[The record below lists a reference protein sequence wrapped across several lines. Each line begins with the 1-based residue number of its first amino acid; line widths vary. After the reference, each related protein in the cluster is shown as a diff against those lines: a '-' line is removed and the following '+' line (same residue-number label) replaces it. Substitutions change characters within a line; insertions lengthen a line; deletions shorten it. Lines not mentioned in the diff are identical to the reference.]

1 MNSDMTECPLG
12 MEKRSCSLIVTS
24 PRDFVLWEHVGQGRE
39 VAKKSVFHLPP
50 PPPQDPL
57 NSWRGGIQFHLFHSF
72 FFFFSIYSLSAST
85 GRHDSKLF
93 TQIIRFGSPSDSL
106 G

>member
-50 PPPQDPL
+50 PPPKILSTP
-57 NSWRGGIQFHLFHSF
+57 GGEESSFIYFILF
-72 FFFFSIYSLSAST
+72 FFFFPFI
-85 GRHDSKLF
+85 
-93 TQIIRFGSPSDSL
+93 P
-106 G
+106 